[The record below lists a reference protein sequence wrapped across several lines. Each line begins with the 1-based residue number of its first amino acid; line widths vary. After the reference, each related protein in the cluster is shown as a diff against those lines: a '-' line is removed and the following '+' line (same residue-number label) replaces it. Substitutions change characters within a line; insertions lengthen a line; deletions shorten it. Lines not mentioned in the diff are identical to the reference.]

1 MPFISETVHPSIR
14 GNLVILTALFMATGK
29 FFVWTVGYQVSW
41 RMTAFILTIPPCLMT
56 LLITFFPE
64 TPYWLIE
71 NTNYHGAKKS
81 LQFYRGKNY
90 DITEELSEINQKHQ
104 SKLVNS
110 TSLSMSYKVK
120 RIFSMAFFKPFSC
133 VGVLYSLTC
142 WTGFDIFQTY
152 MIDTLELSGGSLWM
166 DIGLMPTIVGIIGL
180 VTAGN
185 LILNTV

>member
-41 RMTAFILTIPPCLMT
+41 RLTAFILTIPPCLMT

-71 NTNYHGAKKS
+71 NTNYDGAKKS
-81 LQFYRGKNY
+81 LQFYRGKDY
-90 DITEELSEINQKHQ
+90 DITEELNEINQKHQ
-104 SKLVNS
+104 SKLENS

-120 RIFSMAFFKPFSC
+120 RIFSMAFLKPFSC

-166 DIGLMPTIVGIIGL
+166 DIGLMPTIVGILGL
-180 VTAGN
+180 VTAG
-185 LILNTV
+185 IHTA